1 MGEKKESAKHW
12 LGVIAIGCALA
23 VACVAAAPLVAVVG
37 VTVAGIS
44 ISAAAVTGTTAVV
57 AAIGATAA
65 LTKAGLHLS
74 DGEYQEA
81 VESAVMAVPL
91 IGAAGAYGSM
101 YLSQVRPPGNMTTG
115 ATSTQSSSGQNIKP
129 NQNGGKTEGTGGN
142 TGGAGISNKQ
152 PIKPNEV
159 TTYEDFKNRS
169 VVGDGLEGHEVWQH
183 ANINEQGLATTRLS
197 TEVSKQNP
205 VIALTEEIHAEINSA
220 QRLFDPRIQTPIENV
235 NANLEILRNSN
246 NIPQSSINQIES
258 MTISHINNSVGGN

>member
-129 NQNGGKTEGTGGN
+129 NQNGGKVE
-142 TGGAGISNKQ
+142 GAGTAPTGYTQDVNGRWHRPNGQFASNSEISSSWGN
-152 PIKPNEV
+152 PNGWIKPDGSMNYPPNNGAVLGTEKTV
-159 TTYEDFKNRS
+159 T
-169 VVGDGLEGHEVWQH
+169 
-183 ANINEQGLATTRLS
+183 
-197 TEVSKQNP
+197 
-205 VIALTEEIHAEINSA
+205 
-220 QRLFDPRIQTPIENV
+220 
-235 NANLEILRNSN
+235 
-246 NIPQSSINQIES
+246 
-258 MTISHINNSVGGN
+258 